1 MTKRKQ
7 RLPALARTTSRLAR
21 LLFKSRVLLVFLGLS
36 AFGAVVGLQARPGA
50 DRVPW
55 DELFAGLSV
64 VSHKDSPADT
74 AARFVVQLAAGGRT
88 FAQYDVDARGFVPP
102 PRGREYRH
110 AISGTRYRPL
120 RLRGHVAS
128 GFWLDAPGSRRA
140 LLPEQFAE
148 LYRSTLDFVKPVS
161 VVSGLLGIASGYSV
175 GYRIGT
181 WNGSLASRAVQERV
195 LETRGLG
202 PQLAR
207 EAWRRVLLE
216 PAVLADESDAN
227 RVASVAETQRLYA
240 RFVQVALADSDGF
253 VPREAARLAA
263 AGREV
268 EARAMLAFAAAVR
281 RAADSTVHLASSDFE
296 AVERWASILDRRGHW
311 AHGSLPPSGEERVR
325 LLGTWAWYGLA
336 PPVPGQRVWIG
347 PRLLVRDGESEGF
360 IADDLPATGV
370 GCPVAWRDRLDD
382 PHTGLVAAAR
392 AWLADRPEF
401 VALATLGERGATG
414 ARRLLASW
422 RETPRPARRAAE
434 RPGAAQPAAFQP
446 GAPLLPAAWT
456 FALAIPGRDG
466 RLVVATAD
474 SAVARAARALA
485 EAVLTRELAAAAL
498 PAGADVAAAAP
509 LAARLG
515 LGDVAVDSAGTVTA
529 SFIGLR
535 LALATFAASAA
546 LDRAADSLRAAG
558 VGSALISLDG
568 LAVAL
573 GDSAGTPWRL
583 GLGGAT
589 GLLLDLEPGDAAAV
603 ARDSSAAGTRT
614 VAVLA
619 PGALAARAWSREL
632 ARLPGAEAR
641 RRATER
647 EEISVVLAETLPDG
661 TTRVWVES
669 DLAGQL
675 RAGDTPLERF

>member
-7 RLPALARTTSRLAR
+7 RLRALAHTTSRLAR
-21 LLFKSRVLLVFLGLS
+21 LLFKSRVLLVFLGLT
-36 AFGAVVGLQARPGA
+36 ALGAVVGFEARPRA
-50 DRVPW
+50 DRLPW
-55 DELFAGLSV
+55 DELFAGLGV
-64 VSHKDSPADT
+64 VSHRDAPADT
-74 AARFVVQLAAGGRT
+74 AARFVVQLAAGGRV
-88 FAQYDVDARGFVPP
+88 FAQYDVDARTFVPP

-161 VVSGLLGIASGYSV
+161 VLSGVLGIASGYSV

-195 LETRGLG
+195 LATPGLG
-202 PQLAR
+202 PGLAR

-216 PAVLADESDAN
+216 PAVLADENDAT

-281 RAADSTVHLASSDFE
+281 RAADSTVHLASADFE

-311 AHGSLPPSGEERVR
+311 AHGSLPPAGEERVR

-347 PRLLVRDGESEGF
+347 PRLLVRDGEAEGF

-370 GCPVAWRDRLDD
+370 GCPVAWSDRLDD

-392 AWLADRPEF
+392 AWLSDRPEF
-401 VALATLGERGATG
+401 VALAALGERGTAG

-422 RETPRPARRAAE
+422 RAAPRPALRPAARPGTARPAAFE
-434 RPGAAQPAAFQP
+434 PGAA
-446 GAPLLPAAWT
+446 LPAAWT
-456 FALAIPGRDG
+456 FALAIPGRDA

-485 EAVLTRELAAAAL
+485 EAVLARELAAAAL
-498 PAGADVAAAAP
+498 APGADPAAAAP

-515 LGDVAVDSAGTVTA
+515 LGDVAVDSAGAVTA

-535 LALATFAASAA
+535 LALAVFAESAA

-558 VGSALISLDG
+558 VGSALIGLEG

-583 GLGGAT
+583 RLGGDAA
-589 GLLLDLEPGDAAAV
+589 LQLDLEPGDAAAV

-632 ARLPGAEAR
+632 ARLPAAEAR
-641 RRATER
+641 RRAAER
-647 EEISVVLAETLPDG
+647 EEISVVLAETLADG
-661 TTRVWVES
+661 TVRVWVES
-669 DLAGQL
+669 DLAEQV
-675 RAGDTPLERF
+675 RAGDTRLERF